1 LNSKNTIRIKVL
13 GISGSPRKNGNTEF
27 LLQHALDAAKA
38 VNPVGIE
45 TELYSFAKK
54 TFLPCTSCYRCQK
67 LGYCVLEDKDDFAEL
82 RDKWKEADAVV
93 MATPVYHMGI
103 SGQLKCFI
111 DRLGNSVDSPY
122 TTYQKWFKVY
132 GAIAQGAHIFS
143 GQEHALTEIINH
155 ALIMGCIMVSGDAW
169 EAYIGGGGW
178 TEGTGKK
185 NALKKLYEQGSFN
198 AEAAVNASKSVGRRV
213 AELSLFLKAGV
224 LAHTNYLEKDP
235 AFELLLERMRKNEM
249 V

>member
-1 LNSKNTIRIKVL
+1 MSLKNTIRIKVL

-54 TFLPCTSCYRCQK
+54 TFLPCISCYRCQK
-67 LGYCVLEDKDDFAEL
+67 LGYCVLEDKDDFADL

-111 DRLGNSVDSPY
+111 DRLGNSVDTPY
-122 TTYQKWFKVY
+122 KTYQKWFKVY

-178 TEGTGKK
+178 TEGTGKR
-185 NALKKLYEQGSFN
+185 NALKKRYEEGSFD
-198 AEAAVNASKSVGRRV
+198 AKAAVNASKSVGKRV
-213 AELSLFLKAGV
+213 AELTLFLKTGV
-224 LAHTNYLEKDP
+224 LAHTKYLENDLS
-235 AFELLLERMRKNEM
+235 FESLLERMC
-249 V
+249 